1 MPTKPKVVEAVEES
15 AEKSQHQLSQLIRKV
30 LLATIGAAAL
40 AQEEVEALLN
50 RLVERGEIAEKD
62 GKKLA
67 QEMMEKRKGKT
78 IQVEDEI
85 SKNIESV
92 MERMNFPSK
101 SDVEASQPENHW
113 LIKEDRRAEKSH
125 LSNRSGSMGKS
136 TVRCPSPRLS
146 TLPLEIVTSI

>member
-62 GKKLA
+62 AKKLA
-67 QEMMEKRKGKT
+67 QEMMEKRNKKT
-78 IQVEDEI
+78 IQVQDEI
-85 SKNIESV
+85 GKNIESV
-92 MERMNFPSK
+92 MEKMNFSSK
-101 SDVEASQPENHW
+101 SDVEALSQK
-113 LIKEDRRAEKSH
+113 ITG
-125 LSNRSGSMGKS
+125 LSKKIDELKK
-136 TVRCPSPRLS
+136 T
-146 TLPLEIVTSI
+146 E